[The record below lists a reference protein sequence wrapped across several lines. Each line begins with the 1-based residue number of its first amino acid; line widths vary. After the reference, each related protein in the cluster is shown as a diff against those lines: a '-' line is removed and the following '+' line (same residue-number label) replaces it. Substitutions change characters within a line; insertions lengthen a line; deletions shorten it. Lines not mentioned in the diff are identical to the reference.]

1 VLRVIVLFPVLLILV
16 VFALSN
22 PQPVQLGFWP
32 TDFALQ
38 APLSLAVLAGLAIGL
53 LLGALVVWGSALVQR
68 RRARAAERRVRLLET
83 ELQDFQARL
92 SPRPTP
98 LPPPDA

>member
-1 VLRVIVLFPVLLILV
+1 MVRAIVLSPVLLILV

-53 LLGALVVWGSALVQR
+53 LAGAFVVWGSALVQR
-68 RRARAAERRVRLLET
+68 RRAVRAERRVRLLEA
-83 ELQDFQARL
+83 EIQDFQARL
-92 SPRPTP
+92 SPRPVP
-98 LPPPDA
+98 LPPPDV